1 MTSNIIQIGNSRGV
15 ILPADILRQLSL
27 TLKSAINIEV
37 ADEKIVIKPAPRQ
50 GWAEAAKEMAQNGDD
65 ELLMPVV
72 FEDEDLSWWQWDEA
86 K

>member
-15 ILPADILRQLSL
+15 ILPSDILRQLSL

-50 GWAEAAKEMAQNGDD
+50 GWAEAFQALSEEDLNEKFFPD
-65 ELLMPVV
+65 V
-72 FEDEDLSWWQWDEA
+72 FEDEDLDWWQWEA
-86 K
+86 KK